1 MKLYIFLLSDW
12 SCVIFIVV
20 YPLSSPYNNMKYKK
34 KYSSVKP
41 QTSNKLSIYNI
52 MDVKVQVSNACEI
65 IY

>member
-1 MKLYIFLLSDW
+1 MSHW

-20 YPLSSPYNNMKYKK
+20 HPLSSPIFKNN
-34 KYSSVKP
+34 SSVKP

-52 MDVKVQVSNACEI
+52 MDFKVQASNACNV